1 MEAMVGCSL
10 AALTIYDMT
19 KSASLGIKI
28 ESIEL
33 LGKIGG
39 KRDFGQT
46 EIEENEEGEF
56 I

>member
-10 AALTIYDMT
+10 AVLTIYDMT

-33 LGKIGG
+33 LGKKGG

-46 EIEENEEGEF
+46 EIEECREEL